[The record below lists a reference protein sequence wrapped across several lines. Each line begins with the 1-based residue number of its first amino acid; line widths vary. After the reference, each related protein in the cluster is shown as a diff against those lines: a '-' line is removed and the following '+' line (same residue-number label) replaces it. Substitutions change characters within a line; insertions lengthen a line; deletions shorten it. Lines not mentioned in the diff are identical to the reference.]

1 MNTQHWLQVKEIF
14 QSAVALPPGERDEF
28 LAQACSGN
36 DSLRQDVESLI
47 AAHEKAGSFLDSPAY
62 EVVAELLSDQGL
74 ELRPGEVI
82 ASYEILSYISRG
94 GMGEVYLAQD
104 QRLNRK
110 VALKLL
116 PSAFTRD
123 NDRLRRFEQEA
134 RAASAL
140 NHPNIITIHEIQ
152 KVNSTHLIVTEFV
165 EGETLRQRLA
175 RAPLNLAEALQVAI
189 QIADALT
196 AAHKAGIIHRD
207 IKPENV
213 MLRPDGY
220 LKVLDFGLAK
230 LAENSPSVIAAEAP
244 TRHIK
249 TGSGIVIGTAGYMS
263 PEQARGLVVDE
274 RSDIFSLGAVIYE
287 MVARRK
293 PFDGETPSDVL
304 AAILK
309 TEPPPL
315 SRLKPDIPAELVRIV
330 TKALRKDREERY
342 QVVKDLLIDLRTLKQ
357 EVEFNA
363 KLEQSVAPETTADVP
378 AATSASTTG
387 ALPRLTGE
395 VTSVTESLRLEIK
408 RHKVRTFVVLIGI
421 ALATLGGYALYR
433 LLSREPRSI
442 PFQRMNITRLT
453 NSGKAIDATISP
465 DGKYLVY
472 VLRDAGKQSLWIRQV
487 STVNDTQISPPASV
501 GFFGITISPDGNDI
515 YYAVKA
521 NLDQGSLYRM
531 PILGGTSVKLL
542 ERIDSAVSFSP
553 DGKRLVLVRGNFPN
567 PGESA
572 LVIANIDGSGE
583 RTLAVRRMP
592 ERFSPIFFTAPAWS
606 PDGEVV
612 AATVANVG
620 AGSHVITFRVD
631 DGKEEV
637 RILESWPFIARV
649 QWLPD
654 KSGLF
659 VIGGD
664 SPGLAQLWFVSY
676 PDGEKR
682 RITNDLNTYRTIGVT
697 ADGSKLSTIQVS
709 GLVNIWVAPD
719 GDAKRAVQLP
729 TGNVGFYNLSGN
741 GLSWT
746 PEGRIVFVSN
756 ESGNLDIWIMDPD
769 GANRKQLTANNGQNV
784 SPVVSAD
791 GRYIVFA
798 SDRAGGPSIW
808 RMNIDGS
815 NATRLTSGP
824 RDFLPSVSPD
834 NKHVVYSST
843 GATHST
849 IWKVPIDGGT
859 AIELTDSVAV
869 APVVSPDGKL
879 VAFVYP
885 DAPDPFAPPN
895 RIAVIPFEGGA
906 PLRTFRFQES
916 GTFGTRM
923 QWSADGR
930 SVLYTVSDN
939 RVTNIWRQS
948 LDGGSPQQVTD
959 FKDSLMTGF
968 AWSRDGKQLACT
980 RGILL
985 SDAVLISDV
994 R

>member
-1 MNTQHWLQVKEIF
+1 MTPERWQQVKQIF
-14 QSAVALPPGERDEF
+14 SSAIEYAPEERALF
-28 LAQACSGN
+28 LANACPG
-36 DSLRQDVESLI
+36 DESLRKEVEELI
-47 AAHEKAGSFLDSPAY
+47 ASHEKDGSFIDSPAY
-62 EVVAELLSDQGL
+62 EKVTNIMEEQPSQ
-74 ELRPGEVI
+74 LRAGQII
-82 ASYEILSYISRG
+82 ATYEIVSYISSG

-116 PSAFTRD
+116 PASFTKD

-165 EGETLRQRLA
+165 DGETLRQRLA
-175 RAPLNLAEALQVAI
+175 RAPLNLAEALHVAI

-230 LAENSPSVIAAEAP
+230 LSENSPSVISAEAP
-244 TRHIK
+244 TRQIK

-263 PEQARGLVVDE
+263 PEQARGLAVDE
-274 RSDIFSLGAVIYE
+274 RSDIFSLGTVIYE
-287 MVARRK
+287 MIAGRK

-304 AAILK
+304 AAVLK

-363 KLEQSVAPETTADVP
+363 KLEQSVAPETTADLP
-378 AATSASTTG
+378 AAISSSTTS
-387 ALPRLTGE
+387 ALPRVTGE
-395 VTSVTESLRLEIK
+395 FTSVTESLRLEIK

-433 LLSREPRSI
+433 LLSREPQSI

-465 DGKYLVY
+465 DGKYIVY
-472 VLRDAGKQSLWIRQV
+472 ALSDAGKQSLWIRQV
-487 STVNDTQISPPASV
+487 STANDTQILPPAHV
-501 GFFGITISPDGNDI
+501 GFFGLTISPDGNDL

-521 NLDQGSLYRM
+521 NLDQGTLYRI
-531 PILGGTSVKLL
+531 PILGGTPVKLL
-542 ERIDSAVSFSP
+542 EKIDGPVSFAP
-553 DGKRLVLVRGNFPN
+553 DGKRLVLVRGNYPN
-567 PGESA
+567 QGESA
-572 LVIANIDGSGE
+572 LVIASKDGADE
-583 RTLAVRRMP
+583 KTLAVRREP
-592 ERFSPIFFTAPAWS
+592 ERLSPIFFTGPGWS
-606 PDGEVV
+606 PDGKLIAAAV
-612 AATVANVG
+612 ATI
-620 AGSHVITFRVD
+620 GSSSQIIGFRVE
-631 DGKEEV
+631 DGREEV
-637 RILESWPFIARV
+637 LTRESWPFIGRV
-649 QWLPD
+649 HWVPD
-654 KSGLF
+654 GLGLL
-659 VIGGD
+659 VIAGD
-664 SPGLAQLWFVSY
+664 SPGSTQLWFVSY
-676 PDGEKR
+676 PEGKKSR
-682 RITNDLNTYRTIGVT
+682 VTNDLNYYRAINVT

-709 GLVNIWVAPD
+709 GLVNIWVAPN
-719 GDAKRAVQLP
+719 GTAELALQLP
-729 TGNVGFYNLSGN
+729 TGNVGFYAARGN
-741 GLSWT
+741 PVAWT

-769 GANRKQLTANNGQNV
+769 GTNRKQLTANSGENTA
-784 SPVVSAD
+784 PVVSGD

-798 SDRAGGPSIW
+798 SDRAGASSIW

-815 NATRLTSGP
+815 DAKRLTNGLS
-824 RDFLPSVSPD
+824 DSLPSVSPD
-834 NKHVVYSST
+834 GKWVVYSST
-843 GATHST
+843 GPAHPRV
-849 IWKVPIDGGT
+849 WKLPIDGGDP
-859 AIELTDSVAV
+859 IRLTEKVGF

-879 VAFVYP
+879 VAFAYS
-885 DAPDPFAPPN
+885 DSPDPFAPPN
-895 RIAVIPFEGGA
+895 HIAVVQFEGGA
-906 PLRTFRFQES
+906 PVKTFSFEGS
-916 GTFGTRM
+916 GTIATLP
-923 QWSADGR
+923 QWSADG
-930 SVLYTVSDN
+930 SSILYPVSN
-939 RVTNIWRQS
+939 NNVTNIWSQP
-948 LDGGSPQQVTD
+948 LDGGPPRQITD

-985 SDAVLISDV
+985 RDSVLISDAK
-994 R
+994 